1 MTNETTSKGA
11 MASGKVIAVVCAV
24 ALLAGCSFGSDSGKA
39 DFIKEADALCADYE
53 RRIASIPPPQ
63 TYLRDFAVFM
73 QRAVPIARELNQKLR
88 AVEAPEGDETD
99 YRRMIDLL
107 DQQLDMWEQA
117 GEQAFDGNEAAAQE
131 TFGQSTGPGDEAQR
145 ISAEIGFFSCA
156 RPEG

>member
-1 MTNETTSKGA
+1 MGRQ
-11 MASGKVIAVVCAV
+11 AVALACAV
-24 ALLAGCSFGSDSGKA
+24 ALLAGCQFGGDSGKA

-63 TYLRDFAVFM
+63 TYLRDFAVYM

-88 AVEAPEGDETD
+88 AVEAPEDEETD
-99 YRRMIDLL
+99 YRRMLDLL
-107 DQQLDMWEQA
+107 DQQLAMWEQA
-117 GEQAFDGNEAAAQE
+117 GEQAFDGNEAAAQQ
-131 TFGQSTGPGDEAQR
+131 TFAQSTGPGDEAQR